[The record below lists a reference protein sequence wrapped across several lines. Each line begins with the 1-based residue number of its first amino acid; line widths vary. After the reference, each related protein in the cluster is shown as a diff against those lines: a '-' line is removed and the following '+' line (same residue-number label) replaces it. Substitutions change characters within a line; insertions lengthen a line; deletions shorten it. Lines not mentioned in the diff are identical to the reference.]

1 MRLQWITL
9 PCRCL
14 TWAILALALGTRPA
28 GAQVREV
35 VVGITT
41 ACPYENAIESNCW
54 SSAYR
59 ALRRL
64 EGVKSVDEF
73 ANGYNCTARVYLKD
87 NAIPD
92 PDLWVSQFKEA
103 IGQAHV
109 FRGVE
114 LTVEGTVAGGEGGI
128 TLRVP
133 GIDHRI
139 PLRPLEHKLQ
149 WNARKGAARQPEPDE
164 RDAYEQLASQVK
176 ALTAAGLK
184 ANVTGPLRKADGLYT
199 LEVREFFP
207 TTP

>member
-1 MRLQWITL
+1 
-9 PCRCL
+9 
-14 TWAILALALGTRPA
+14 
-28 GAQVREV
+28 V